1 MKVGQIIIGLY
12 ESRTNNNNNN
22 NNDNN
27 DYYHRITCLNCSSN
41 VQ

>member
-1 MKVGQIIIGLY
+1 MKVGQIIIGIY
-12 ESRTNNNNNN
+12 ESRTNNNNN